1 MGNILLCPIPA
12 TTMGRLRPTE
22 YSTTVDGRLIMTEST
37 QRPWSYELSMDKE
50 NWIEDMEE
58 SRENLEGLV
67 IAQENREAQ
76 KDAIMKKHQFFSSWI
91 HTKVED

>member
-12 TTMGRLRPTE
+12 TTMGRLRTQPPFI
-22 YSTTVDGRLIMTEST
+22 DGRLIMTEST

>member
-1 MGNILLCPIPA
+1 MGDILLCPIPA
-12 TTMGRLRPTE
+12 TTMGRLRTQPPFI
-22 YSTTVDGRLIMTEST
+22 DGRLIMTEST

>member
-1 MGNILLCPIPA
+1 MGDILLCPILT
-12 TTMGRLRPTE
+12 TTMGRHRPKHPFI
-22 YSTTVDGRLIMTEST
+22 DGRLIMTEST

-67 IAQENREAQ
+67 QRLTIQN
-76 KDAIMKKHQFFSSWI
+76 DALVAALSEQVK
-91 HTKVED
+91 

>member
-1 MGNILLCPIPA
+1 MGSILLCPIPA
-12 TTMGRLRPTE
+12 TTMGRLRTQPPFI
-22 YSTTVDGRLIMTEST
+22 DGRLIMTKST

>member
-1 MGNILLCPIPA
+1 MDNILLCPIPA
-12 TTMGRLRPTE
+12 TTMGRLRTQPPFI
-22 YSTTVDGRLIMTEST
+22 DGRLIMTEST